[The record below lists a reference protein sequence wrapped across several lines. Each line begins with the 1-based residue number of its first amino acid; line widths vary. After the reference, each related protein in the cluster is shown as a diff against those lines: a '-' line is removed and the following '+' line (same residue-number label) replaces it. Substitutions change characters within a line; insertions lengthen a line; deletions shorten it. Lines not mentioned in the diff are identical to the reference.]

1 MLLITGDSY
10 SEPEALWTQQFN
22 ARVVGSQGWS
32 NREIY
37 HSLDSRASVALISL
51 SSLHRLPFKI
61 QTRQYDELNP
71 SRNVTLSSNKR
82 VYELN
87 CYWAQRIIDE
97 WAERSVVWS
106 TFPDYESW
114 KSVLWINLKQED
126 QMWNTQTEQ
135 LFSHLTLLG
144 HKQLHQR
151 LVDELKTRKLWNQT
165 YLRRANEQTTKR

>member
-10 SEPEALWTQQFN
+10 SEPGAPWTQQFN
-22 ARVVGSQGWS
+22 AQIVGSLGWS

-61 QTRQYDELNP
+61 QTRQYDEHNP

-97 WAERSVVWS
+97 WAERSIIWS

-114 KSVLWINLKQED
+114 KSVLWINFKQED
-126 QMWNTQTEQ
+126 QMWDNVYTQTEEF
-135 LFSHLTLLG
+135 FSHLTLLG
-144 HKQLHQR
+144 HGQLHQL
-151 LVDELKTRKLWNQT
+151 LVDELKKRKLWNQT
-165 YLRRANEQTTKR
+165 YLRRTNE

>member
-1 MLLITGDSY
+1 MLLIAGDSY
-10 SEPEALWTQQFN
+10 SEPAVPWTQQFN
-22 ARVVGSQGWS
+22 AKVVGSQGWS

-37 HSLDSRASVALISL
+37 YSLNGRASVALISL

-61 QTRQYDELNP
+61 QTRQYDEINP

-97 WAERSVVWS
+97 WAERSIIWS
-106 TFPDYESW
+106 TFPDYELW

-126 QMWNTQTEQ
+126 QMWDNVYTQTEE
-135 LFSHLTLLG
+135 FFGHLTLLG
-144 HKQLHQR
+144 HKQLHQL

-165 YLRRANEQTTKR
+165 YLRRANE

>member
-10 SEPEALWTQQFN
+10 SGLKTPWTQQFN
-22 ARVVGSQGWS
+22 ARVVGVRGWS

-37 HSLDSRASVALISL
+37 YSLDSRASVALISL

-126 QMWNTQTEQ
+126 QMWDNVYTQTEE
-135 LFSHLTLLG
+135 FFGHLTLLG
-144 HKQLHQR
+144 NEQLYQL

-165 YLRRANEQTTKR
+165 YLRRANE